1 MRSIR
6 VLVADDHEG
15 FRRSLIGFL
24 RAQRG
29 VEIIG
34 EAADGIEAVDQT
46 EKLRPDLV
54 LIDSD
59 MPNQDGFRAARQ
71 IKLRSPEIRVVVL
84 SMHDG
89 DIYRRMARQHDADGF
104 IEKGSIK
111 HALLALLVSEQA
123 RVGGVA
129 AVGIHAS

>member
-15 FRRSLIGFL
+15 FRRSLLGFL

-34 EAADGIEAVDQT
+34 EASDGIEAVDQT
-46 EKLRPDLV
+46 EKLQPDLV

-89 DIYRRMARQHDADGF
+89 DIYRRMAREYQADGF
-104 IEKGSIK
+104 IDKGSVK
-111 HALLALLVSEQA
+111 KALLRILSNELSGREGASV
-123 RVGGVA
+123 RV
-129 AVGIHAS
+129 ASA